1 MGDDTRSKIPL
12 PTKNEVD
19 GERWQVIGGDGVDR
33 GGRAAPTVF
42 AEAGVVRAGQVPMMR
57 LQPYYKLLLHHDD
70 VWI

>member
-42 AEAGVVRAGQVPMMR
+42 AEAGVVRAGPLAGADDAAAAV
-57 LQPYYKLLLHHDD
+57 LQTTTTS
-70 VWI
+70 